1 MVSLKIIINIYFLQ
15 FYLII
20 KCLWSH
26 KFGKKKQPPL
36 FVVSC
41 YNLYFSHKILIF
53 LLCFYI
59 CRMHLTLLRIWHIW
73 GEQEHQ
79 LGLFTE
85 YTPFKSKKE
94 LFLANS
100 EYKQNVINIL
110 RKILV
115 EEGCSTMQASG
126 IMQMS

>member
-1 MVSLKIIINIYFLQ
+1 MIFRTDFKEGQIWKQLCNGKIDEKAKHLYTGLYIA
-15 FYLII
+15 
-20 KCLWSH
+20 H
-26 KFGKKKQPPL
+26 GKISK
-36 FVVSC
+36 
-41 YNLYFSHKILIF
+41 HIEITILP
-53 LLCFYI
+53 
-59 CRMHLTLLRIWHIW
+59 HTTVANLLRIWHIW